1 MLIAVLAVLAAW
13 AAWRLPE
20 TVDRAGRRLTLTPRM
35 PTVPRSLWRIF
46 GLSALGVLAAWSVG
60 GLYLALG
67 PGLISELT
75 GTENHAIGGLF
86 VFAVCARATLAQWV
100 LRASE
105 QPHHVR
111 RRRGRCLQSAAWS
124 PRPPSRAGSL
134 AGLVLGSLVVG
145 LGFGAAF
152 TGALRSLASALPPA
166 HRAGVMSAFF
176 VVAYTAI
183 SIPAI
188 GAGVAAVH
196 IGLELGGYLVWR
208 AVSIVALLV
217 VVIGWFE
224 LRPEVTDPDR
234 ASLRTQP
241 EAIRPD

>member
-1 MLIAVLAVLAAW
+1 M
-13 AAWRLPE
+13 
-20 TVDRAGRRLTLTPRM
+20 
-35 PTVPRSLWRIF
+35 
-46 GLSALGVLAAWSVG
+46 
-60 GLYLALG
+60 
-67 PGLISELT
+67 
-75 GTENHAIGGLF
+75 GGLF
-86 VFAVCARATLAQWV
+86 CLPSSVSLATLAQWV
-100 LRASE
+100 LAGA
-105 QPHHVR
+105 QPHHVV
-111 RRRGRCLQSAAWS
+111 GGAALLAIGS
-124 PRPPSRAGSL
+124 LVTAATVSAGSL
-134 AGLVLGSLVVG
+134 TGLVLGSLVVG

-152 TGALRSLASALPPA
+152 IGALRSLAAALPPA

-183 SIPAI
+183 SVPTI

-196 IGLELGGYLVWR
+196 IGLES
-208 AVSIVALLV
+208 AVTWFGCAVAIVALLV